1 MAGGMDVI
9 KADQALQQALARAIE
24 ELRSPR
30 EFVRFGASQFTRHG
44 LHFGHGTDNA
54 ADEARWL
61 VLHALELDPQSS
73 RPLPDYEL
81 SREQREAVAAIIGR
95 RIVSRKPA
103 AYLTGEAWFAG
114 LKFQVD
120 ERVLVPRSPLAE
132 LIEHRFEPF
141 VEAANVSRILDLGT
155 GSGCIA
161 VALAFAFP
169 KAKVDASDLSA
180 GALEVARA
188 NVEAHGLS
196 QRITLIQSDGFDALE
211 GKYDLIVSNP
221 PYVPEASYEKLP
233 LEYRHE
239 PGGGLRAGPEGLDL
253 VERIIGDAPRFL
265 SERGLLVV
273 EAGEARE
280 ALESHYPGLPFIW
293 LEMTRGGDDVFALHK
308 ADLAGN

>member
-1 MAGGMDVI
+1 MI
-9 KADQALQQALARAIE
+9 KADQALKRALARAIE

-30 EFVRFGASQFTRHG
+30 EFVRFGATQFTRHG

-61 VLHALELDPQSS
+61 VLHALNLDPQSS
-73 RPLPDYEL
+73 APLPDEAL
-81 SREQREAVAAIIGR
+81 SHEQRQAVAAIIER

-120 ERVLVPRSPLAE
+120 ERVLVPRSPIAE
-132 LIEHRFEPF
+132 WIERRFEPF
-141 VEAANVSRILDLGT
+141 VDAAKVSRILDLGT

-169 KAKVDASDLSA
+169 KAKVDASDVSA
-180 GALEVARA
+180 QALEVARA
-188 NVEAHGLS
+188 NVDAHGLS
-196 QRITLIQSDGFDALE
+196 QRITLIRSDGFDALE

-221 PYVPEASYEKLP
+221 PYVPEASYENLP
-233 LEYRHE
+233 QEYRHE
-239 PGGGLRAGPEGLDL
+239 PGGGLRAGAEGLDL
-253 VERIIGDAPRFL
+253 IDRIITDAP
-265 SERGLLVV
+265 EHMNNKALLVV

-280 ALESHYPGLPFIW
+280 ALEKRFPQLPFVW
-293 LEMTRGGDDVFALHK
+293 LEMTRGGDDVFALTK
-308 ADLAGN
+308 EELAGD